1 MNDIDKIPVKCRDCP
16 YWELASFPWCCGD
29 CADKMNPKN
38 SEYIMRIDAKK
49 ALTALPADLDA
60 ETVQRCIE
68 AMNNPKAADVELKQ
82 KWIPVTER
90 LPEEHEMVL
99 CYTPV
104 DDYICVGFVR
114 KYEWGSKTLLKWNII
129 TAMRS
134 TKILTKKV
142 THWMSLPDAPKEE
155 NV

>member
-1 MNDIDKIPVKCRDCP
+1 MPNDDYIKRGDVLQIECDLCIATHCRRDHQC
-16 YWELASFPWCCGD
+16 
-29 CADKMNPKN
+29 
-38 SEYIMRIDAKK
+38 IK
-49 ALTALPADLDA
+49 AIRLNNLP
-60 ETVQRCIE
+60 
-68 AMNNPKAADVELKQ
+68 AADVEPKR

-104 DDYICVGFVR
+104 DDYMCVGFVR
-114 KYEWGSKTLLKWNII
+114 KYKWGGKTLLKWNII

-142 THWMSLPDAPKEE
+142 THWMPLPEPPKGEDDAE
-155 NV
+155 VH

>member
-1 MNDIDKIPVKCRDCP
+1 MIDPMDVGVEINEAYCDGFEAGVK
-16 YWELASFPWCCGD
+16 F
-29 CADKMNPKN
+29 
-38 SEYIMRIDAKK
+38 AK
-49 ALTALPADLDA
+49 PG
-60 ETVQRCIE
+60 
-68 AMNNPKAADVELKQ
+68 
-82 KWIPVTER
+82 WISVDDR
-90 LPEEHEMVL
+90 LPQEHEMVL

-114 KYEWGSKTLLKWNII
+114 KYEWGSKTLLKWNIV